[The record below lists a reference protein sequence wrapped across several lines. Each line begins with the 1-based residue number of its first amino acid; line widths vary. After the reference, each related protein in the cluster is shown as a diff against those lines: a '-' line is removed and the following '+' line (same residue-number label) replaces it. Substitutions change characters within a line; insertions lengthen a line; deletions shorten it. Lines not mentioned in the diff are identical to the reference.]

1 MCWQNMRL
9 FISPVTIEST
19 TLIQGVRNLLMNK
32 SLCEAHIPEPCCSGL
47 RIHWKN
53 QGRIVKTHLSSSYE
67 FSWGSDWGQNSLLR
81 HCVRTNVFFPAC
93 TCSSDML
100 SRYESLLVT
109 RYVLSMDM
117 NASAMSY
124 VVSWGNSLPFGN
136 ICTESQILPP
146 LWNSLHA
153 QFSLIRSSLG
163 MWACQSFAGVWMA
176 SGVNMSWSN
185 MVVTIL

>member
-1 MCWQNMRL
+1 MTRAP
-9 FISPVTIEST
+9 SPTAFM
-19 TLIQGVRNLLMNK
+19 VRPK
-32 SLCEAHIPEPCCSGL
+32 
-47 RIHWKN
+47 
-53 QGRIVKTHLSSSYE
+53 VSSYE
-67 FSWGSDWGQNSLLR
+67 FSWGSDWGQNSLLH
-81 HCVRTNVFFPAC
+81 HCVRTNVFSPAC

-100 SRYESLLVT
+100 SRYESILVT
-109 RYVLSMDM
+109 WVCLVYGYERLSYELCCLMRQL
-117 NASAMSY
+117 S
-124 VVSWGNSLPFGN
+124 PFGN